1 MMYDLYF
8 VFRTLQ
14 ISFGSHESICG
25 WYAVAAASS
34 GGVRPFSGPGAL
46 SGNQPLKRV
55 LSWSELKT
63 VGTII

>member
-46 SGNQPLKRV
+46 SGNQP
-55 LSWSELKT
+55 
-63 VGTII
+63 GFA